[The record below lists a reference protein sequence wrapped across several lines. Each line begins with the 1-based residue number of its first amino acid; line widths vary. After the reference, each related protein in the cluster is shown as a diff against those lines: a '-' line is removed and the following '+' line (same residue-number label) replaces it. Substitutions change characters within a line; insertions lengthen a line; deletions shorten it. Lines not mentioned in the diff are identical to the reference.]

1 MRRAHVT
8 RLAAVLVALFCAA
21 TVPAQAA
28 PRAPFQWAALGDSY
42 TAGAIPAAG
51 VEVPVPG
58 GRDGC
63 SRTAGS
69 YPEVLRTR
77 LADVYDLRNVSC
89 GGATLANLYNQSQEP
104 TGYHL
109 PFFDVLDP
117 GFPFGPVPPQID
129 AVTESTNLV
138 TIGAGGN
145 TFGFAEVIYA
155 CLQLGASADK
165 DTDHPCADYF
175 TTGGDG
181 VPTVN
186 DRLALVS
193 QEYGELIEAIK
204 AQAPNVTVVAV
215 GYPSIIPADVS
226 TCAYGFSAEGV
237 RNFAT
242 VTYPDLAWLR
252 SDVLIR
258 LNDVIAQQAATHN
271 ARYVNTFAAT
281 EGHDVCQP
289 DGVNW
294 IEGILDRTGGWALI
308 HPNASGH
315 QSIADALE
323 AVLPRD

>member
-8 RLAAVLVALFCAA
+8 RLAAAVVAVFCAA

-28 PRAPFQWAALGDSY
+28 PQAPFQWVALGDSY
-42 TAGAIPAAG
+42 AAGVIPAAG
-51 VEVPVPG
+51 VELPVPG

-69 YPEVLRTR
+69 YPEVLRVR
-77 LADVYDLRNVSC
+77 LAAVYDLTNVSC
-89 GGATLANLYNQSQEP
+89 GGATIANLFNESQEP

-117 GFPFGPVPPQID
+117 GYPFRPVPPQID
-129 AVTESTNLV
+129 AVSESTNLV
-138 TIGAGGN
+138 TIGVGGN

-165 DTDHPCADYF
+165 DTDHPCADAF

-186 DRLALVS
+186 DRLAAVS
-193 QEYGELIEAIK
+193 QQYGELIEMIK

-215 GYPSIIPADVS
+215 GYPAIIPEDVS
-226 TCAYGFSAEGV
+226 TCAYGYGPEAL
-237 RNFAT
+237 RDFAT
-242 VTYPDLAWLR
+242 ATYPDLSWLR

-271 ARYVNTFAAT
+271 AVYVDTFAGT
-281 EGHDVCQP
+281 EGHDVCRP
-289 DGVNW
+289 EGTNW
-294 IEGILDRTGGWALI
+294 IEGILDNSGGWALI
-308 HPNASGH
+308 HPNAAGH
-315 QSIADALE
+315 LRIADLVEAALP
-323 AVLPRD
+323 LN